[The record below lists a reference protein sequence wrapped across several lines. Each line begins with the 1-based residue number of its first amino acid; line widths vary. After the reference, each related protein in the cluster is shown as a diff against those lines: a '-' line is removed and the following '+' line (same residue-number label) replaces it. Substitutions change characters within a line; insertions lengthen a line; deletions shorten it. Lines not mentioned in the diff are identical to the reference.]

1 MNRTCNSIYRSKQQH
16 DPYASCIRNSRGPG
30 AGTKI
35 TALLVFFFI
44 SAFIAGVRLG
54 SAQQAASDSTK
65 RPLVKYTPEFK
76 YKEGVYL
83 NFDQVKNNDPI
94 PKYKIISTVD
104 FNDPQ
109 FFDALANETVISFY
123 DELGLRQEVSM
134 RNVWGYCRG
143 GMLYVRMRQ
152 SFNKINIIGNICHFV
167 ATITTQNNAYND
179 PFYYNPYYYYRYSAM
194 SPSYST
200 SELRQFIM
208 DYDTGKIYDYDVD
221 NLEALFIKDPELHDE
236 YMGLSKKKRQQL
248 KFLYIRKFNERNP
261 LLIPN

>member
-1 MNRTCNSIYRSKQQH
+1 MEHEQH
-16 DPYASCIRNSRGPG
+16 LH
-30 AGTKI
+30 AGG
-35 TALLVFFFI
+35 V
-44 SAFIAGVRLG
+44 AFIKTQLKSSAALFVLLTFVLVVGNRSVL
-54 SAQQAASDSTK
+54 AQQAASDSVK
-65 RPLVKYTPEFK
+65 KQLVKYSPEFRF
-76 YKEGVYL
+76 KEGIYL
-83 NFDQVKNNDPI
+83 NFEQVKNNDPI

-104 FNDPQ
+104 YNDPQ

-134 RNVWGYCRG
+134 RNIWGYCRG

-152 SFNKINIIGNICHFV
+152 SFNKINIVGNICHFV

-179 PFYYNPYYYYRYSAM
+179 PFYYNPYYYYRYSGA

-236 YMGLSKKKRQQL
+236 YVGLSKKKRQQL